1 MYGDDPEDHYEQAS
15 LDGCLIVAVVMLLW
29 TLSPFLYYLGG

>member
-15 LDGCLIVAVVMLLW
+15 SDGCLIVAIVMLLW
-29 TLSPFLYYLGG
+29 TVHPLFLYWG